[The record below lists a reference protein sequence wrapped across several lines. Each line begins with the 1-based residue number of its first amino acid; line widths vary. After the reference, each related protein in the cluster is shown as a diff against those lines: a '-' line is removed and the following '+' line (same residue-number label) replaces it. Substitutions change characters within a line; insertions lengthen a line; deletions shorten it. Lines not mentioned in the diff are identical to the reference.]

1 MKLKNLF
8 KEKGIFSGKKVLAIT
23 MVLTFVGG
31 MTLGV
36 AASNHTWGSTG
47 NVVYDNN
54 GQKTTVFNKQDLIY
68 LDDRIS
74 TIEAGVDTGKVNIA
88 KKLNEWE
95 LPADKIVPTTNPS
108 FNQINTALEYIK
120 SIPNAGKEWKDA
132 SNNSYYVK
140 EDGSITTNASEAK
153 KNADGNAEPL
163 KISAATAGNLS
174 AGTSAWVDGSLLI
187 GTGADNKNYY
197 ELGRDAKAI
206 GYTLIRV
213 TDKSAICILDENQ
226 LNPLVPTTNT
236 WKKTAASTYK
246 GTDGGIITANSG
258 DIVSGQCYRVFD
270 GDDSTNWCSRSN
282 NNISASNPHWICYK
296 FPYPTSINVVKI
308 IGNSTTVP
316 ATIQGSNDGE
326 SWTDIFTV
334 DVNNTDIYHVLG
346 FNQYSDEFLYFRV
359 LFTSCNEKW
368 GDVTAIGGTKFYYFV
383 NIYAIQFYKTI

>member
-1 MKLKNLF
+1 MKLKDLF

-31 MTLGV
+31 MTLGA

-153 KNADGNAEPL
+153 KNADGNVEPL

-197 ELGRDAKAI
+197 E
-206 GYTLIRV
+206 
-213 TDKSAICILDENQ
+213 S
-226 LNPLVPTTNT
+226 
-236 WKKTAASTYK
+236 
-246 GTDGGIITANSG
+246 
-258 DIVSGQCYRVFD
+258 VSGAKYVEVLSIVCVAAQFNTDQFPDQNYNVLINRQIYD
-270 GDDSTNWCSRSN
+270 PNHLGDQKLL
-282 NNISASNPHWICYK
+282 SASGY
-296 FPYPTSINVVKI
+296 Y
-308 IGNSTTVP
+308 
-316 ATIQGSNDGE
+316 GSGWRV
-326 SWTDIFTV
+326 SLSV
-334 DVNNTDIYHVLG
+334 SSKASYHNYGSGMILNG
-346 FNQYSDEFLYFRV
+346 
-359 LFTSCNEKW
+359 
-368 GDVTAIGGTKFYYFV
+368 IGGNPVYRIVIATL
-383 NIYAIQFYKTI
+383 